1 MDSHYQACD
10 PLRWAVTHFVVSYGG
25 RTALLR
31 KKKRSIKAPLPS
43 VANHYIL
50 CCCVSTIRANCFH
63 RCHSSLYMT
72 HLYRVHV
79 YMAHRIASDYLSP
92 TKAVCLRVA
101 GRHCLQRANTSPY
114 SLDKVIRDQRLTT
127 GLLDLTKLPFNNIV
141 ITAFRSTCTRFTG
154 TIRRL
159 SFGRLLIHL
168 LR

>member
-63 RCHSSLYMT
+63 RCHSSLYRA
-72 HLYRVHV
+72 HLYR
-79 YMAHRIASDYLSP
+79 AHRVASDYLSS
-92 TKAVCLRVA
+92 TKELRLRVA
-101 GRHCLQRANTSPY
+101 GQHCLQRANTSPC

-127 GLLDLTKLPFNNIV
+127 GLLDLAELPFNDIV

-159 SFGRLLIHL
+159 SFGGLLIHL
-168 LR
+168 LG